1 MITQKEFQNNFV
13 NNFQTLYYQYYR
25 KKNSWKEKKNNA
37 LKYLSFIH
45 KPELRFH
52 YRFLSVQHR
61 TKKWSFENLPPCDL
75 VYDFLSRSF
84 RFFSHFWI
92 VVWLLWRFNLALIRP
107 TCNSAAKHQLYI
119 EFEILARDGMNVQL
133 RRVSPSWRAR
143 APAIVLSSYQ
153 IEVTLANH
161 FKRLQLTSS
170 AYLKVGMS
178 LIEHRYIATAF
189 GNMLDFGL
197 YTQHRSSCH
206 EAYRAA
212 YFQKIHSLC
221 NI

>member
-1 MITQKEFQNNFV
+1 MVI
-13 NNFQTLYYQYYR
+13 R
-25 KKNSWKEKKNNA
+25 KLTSVW
-37 LKYLSFIH
+37 SC
-45 KPELRFH
+45 LRF
-52 YRFLSVQHR
+52 FVAIF
-61 TKKWSFENLPPCDL
+61 SF
-75 VYDFLSRSF
+75 
-84 RFFSHFWI
+84 FFSHFWP
-92 VVWLLWRFNLALIRP
+92 VVWHLWRFNSALIRP
-107 TCNSAAKHQLYI
+107 TCNLAVKHQLYI

-221 NI
+221 KHSLSLVQNIICEKEEGNERRSLKIKFSVFALSFGVFCRLPGSRWKPIQSYRCFEF